1 MRVLHISQRY
11 SVAQEKRKGK
21 AMWQNIKGRIWGVL
35 WIIPVFLM
43 TAGFSVHGMASSPVW
58 AAVDGTNAVLYLPQ
72 GGEITDC
79 QVGTVSCD
87 NMQVTPISE
96 TEVPVKTLIILDN
109 SLSIPQNERP
119 VITQL
124 LTNLIGN
131 RMEGEQFTLVTI
143 EDEIHY
149 LCENESD
156 YLTLSSAVNG
166 IQYQNQDTQLTDNVY
181 QAIETLF
188 EGSPL
193 QFSRVVIIADG
204 VDDKEIGYTRAE
216 LQELIQKCGYPVY
229 TVGCGPNNSEERT
242 ALLDNL
248 FALSRITSGRSYYF
262 GDTTD
267 TYQIAQGVC
276 EYNQAQQ
283 VVIPL
288 PAQVCDG
295 SVRGVKVVCGGQE
308 YTAQLTM
315 PFEKAESSSA
325 PVPKADSTPEH
336 TKEAVEQELPAQRM
350 PVWMMAAIG
359 GGAVLILVLGIGGIL
374 LAVRRK
380 KKKKEARQEPAQ
392 DNKASE
398 VVEIRDDG
406 PAIRHWYDDL
416 PSESAEDYGDFQ
428 ADAGENTVRVFGS
441 APGSGGR
448 SAKHLRLVDVK
459 NASRF
464 YETSLKG
471 RVTVGRSSSCQ
482 ITIDQASVSRRQC
495 EVYQDAGQVY
505 VLNCSQTNPTRVGQ
519 TVVDRPMPLR
529 NGAVLTMGKI
539 QMRVEII

>member
-1 MRVLHISQRY
+1 
-11 SVAQEKRKGK
+11 
-21 AMWQNIKGRIWGVL
+21 MWQKIKGRIWGLL
-35 WIIPVFLM
+35 WIVPVFLM
-43 TAGFSVHGMASSPVW
+43 AASFSIHGMAASPVW

-72 GGEITDC
+72 EGEITDC
-79 QVGTVSCD
+79 QVGTVSCG
-87 NMQVTPISE
+87 NVQVTPISE

-109 SLSIPQNERP
+109 SLSIPQSERP

-131 RMEGEQFTLVTI
+131 RMEGEQFTIVTI

-156 YLTLSSAVNG
+156 YLTLSSTVNG

-188 EGSPL
+188 EETPL

-216 LQELIQKCGYPVY
+216 LQELIQKCGYPIY

-248 FALSRITSGRSYYF
+248 FALSRITSGQSYYF

-283 VVIPL
+283 VVIQL
-288 PAQVCDG
+288 PAEVCDG

-315 PFEKAESSSA
+315 PFESIPASSA
-325 PVPKADSTPEH
+325 PAPKADSI
-336 TKEAVEQELPAQRM
+336 AQPAEEPPAPGM
-350 PVWMMAAIG
+350 PLWMMAAIG
-359 GGAVLILVLGIGGIL
+359 GAVVLVLGLGTAVIL
-374 LAVRRK
+374 LVVRRK
-380 KKKKEARQEPAQ
+380 RNKKNDRQEPEE
-392 DNKASE
+392 DEKASE
-398 VVEIRDDG
+398 IIEIRDNG

-416 PSESAEDYGDFQ
+416 PGEKPDEFGDFS
-428 ADAGENTVRVFGS
+428 ANAGENTVRVFGS
-441 APGSGGR
+441 APGGGPR
-448 SAKHLRLVDVK
+448 RTKHLRLVDVK
-459 NASRF
+459 NPSRF
-464 YETSLKG
+464 YETSLKE

-482 ITIDQASVSRRQC
+482 ITVDHTSVSRRQC
-495 EVYQDAGQVY
+495 EVYEEAGQVY
-505 VLNCSQTNPTRVGQ
+505 VINCSQTNPTRMGQ
-519 TVVDRPMPLR
+519 TVVDKPMLLK

-539 QMRVEII
+539 QMRAEII